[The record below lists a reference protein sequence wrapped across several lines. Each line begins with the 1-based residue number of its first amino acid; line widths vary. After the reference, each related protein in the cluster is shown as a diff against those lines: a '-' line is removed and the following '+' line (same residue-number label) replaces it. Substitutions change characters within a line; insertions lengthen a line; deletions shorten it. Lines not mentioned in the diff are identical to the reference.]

1 MARTGFKNLD
11 QQTKEKKY
19 RSSENSATLAVTA
32 SNLFSG
38 GKGFSGRP
46 SNSKPL
52 SEVYCVVCLYC
63 VFSDK
68 SHESRDCFNSQ
79 KMSISQK
86 RDILSKKKAI
96 VLRLKVGHQST
107 FSKSNLKCIVC
118 GKNNLLSCVLAYQ

>member
-19 RSSENSATLAVTA
+19 RSSEDSASLAVTA

-52 SEVYCVVCLYC
+52 SVLYC
-63 VFSDK
+63 VFRDK

-79 KMSISQK
+79 KMSMSQK
-86 RDILSKKKAI
+86 RDVLSKKKA
-96 VLRLKVGHQST
+96 T
-107 FSKSNLKCIVC
+107 FYV
-118 GKNNLLSCVLAYQ
+118 